1 MSAFVVS
8 NDRSDGSPNV
18 PDANAN
24 GKWRSYFWRR
34 NRESGSGASTSIYVW
49 DESLVTPDATYLK
62 WVPVGNFITPTNL
75 TSLQAASTK
84 VSITSSAGNVYFDVV
99 EANIPITGLSGVANA
114 SQLPTNIVYNDAAN
128 TFSQHTTFSSGLT
141 GTLTGNADTATK
153 LAAGKDITL
162 TGDATGSVT
171 GVDFSQNITINTTV
185 THQAVGSATAYWNAS
200 HLMGR
205 VIGNQV
211 PANGDVYTWNSV
223 TSNWEPT
230 PSVPTAL
237 NGLSDVVISNIQNDN
252 IIRYNST
259 SSQFENV
266 AITTDTVAE
275 GSSNLY
281 YTEARWD
288 TRLGTKTT
296 DDVAEGT
303 TNIYYTDARW
313 DTRLGTKTT
322 DDLAEG
328 SSNLYF
334 TDERVDDRL
343 SNLLS
348 DGDGITG
355 SYNDAGNSYSI
366 SVDIKPNSGLDFDT
380 AQLKVDMGDFST
392 TDLSEG
398 TNLYYTDARWDTRLG
413 TKSTSDLSEGTNLYY
428 TDARWD
434 TRLGTKT
441 TDDVTEGSTNLYF
454 TDERVDDR
462 LSNLLSAGDGVTGT
476 YNDAGNSY
484 SLSVDIKP
492 NSGLDF
498 DTAQLK
504 VDMGDFST
512 SDLSEG
518 TNLYYTDA
526 RWDTRLGTKTTDN
539 LTEGSSNLYY
549 TDARWDTRLGT
560 KTTDNL
566 SEGSSNL
573 YYTDARWD
581 TRLGTKDTGDL
592 AEGSNLYYTDARWDT
607 RLSAKT
613 TDDVSEGSSNL
624 YYTDARWDTR
634 LGTKD
639 TGDLAEGSNLYYTD
653 ARWDTRLGTKTT
665 DNLTEGSTN
674 LYHTNARAQ
683 ASLTSS
689 SNSNGVVLQSY
700 DNSNGQFSTTDLDTR
715 FHPKGGSSTENFVAN
730 NLTVHGTTLTKDT
743 QQVNIGDNIMLLNA
757 EETGSPTENA
767 GIEVERGTGT
777 NTTLRWNESSDRWE
791 FTNDGSTYKPIPVD
805 TDGLTEGSSNLYYT
819 NSRWD
824 TRLGTKTTDD
834 LTEGSTNVYYTDSRW
849 DTRLSTKTTDDVY
862 EGSSNLY
869 YTDSRWDTRLSAK
882 STDDL
887 TEGSSNLYYTDSR
900 WDTRLSAK
908 TTDDVTEGSS
918 NLYYTDSRWDTR
930 LGTKTTDN
938 LTEGSSNLY
947 HTDARAIS
955 AVTGSSLNMGS
966 NDITTTG
973 KILFS
978 NVYTAEANLPS
989 ASTYHGMFAH
999 VHGTG
1004 KGYFAHGGN
1013 WHKLLDET
1021 SSDTDDLTEGSS
1033 NLYYTDARWDTRL
1046 GTKTTDNLTEGS
1058 SNLYY
1063 TDARWDTRLGT
1074 KTTDNLT
1081 EGSSNLYYT
1090 DSRWDTRLGT
1100 KTTDNLTEGS
1110 TNLYHTSARVDARIG
1125 AASVGDLSDVDLSG
1139 LSHQNTLV
1147 YNSSTGNF
1155 EPGSSGGGGGGG
1167 GGHTIQDE
1175 GTDVST
1181 VRSKLNFVGELVGAA
1196 DDGTDSTDVTINAKT
1211 VWLYAS

>member
-223 TSNWEPT
+223 TSNWEPA

-237 NGLSDVVISNIQNDN
+237 NGLSDVIISNIQNDN

-322 DDLAEG
+322 DDVAEG

-413 TKSTSDLSEGTNLYY
+413 TK
-428 TDARWD
+428 
-434 TRLGTKT
+434 
-441 TDDVTEGSTNLYF
+441 
-454 TDERVDDR
+454 
-462 LSNLLSAGDGVTGT
+462 
-476 YNDAGNSY
+476 
-484 SLSVDIKP
+484 
-492 NSGLDF
+492 
-498 DTAQLK
+498 
-504 VDMGDFST
+504 ST

-639 TGDLAEGSNLYYTD
+639 TGDLSEGSNLYYTD

-930 LGTKTTDN
+930 LGAKTTDN
-938 LTEGSSNLY
+938 LTEGSSNIY

-1021 SSDTDDLTEGSS
+1021 SSDTDDLTEGSA
-1033 NLYYTDARWDTRL
+1033 NLYYTDARWDTRF

-1139 LSHQNTLV
+1139 LSHQQTLV